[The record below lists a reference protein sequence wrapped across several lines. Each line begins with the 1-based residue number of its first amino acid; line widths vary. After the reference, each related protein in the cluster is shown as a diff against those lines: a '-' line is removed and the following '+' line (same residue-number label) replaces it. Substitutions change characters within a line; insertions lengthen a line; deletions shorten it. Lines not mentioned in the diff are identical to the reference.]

1 MKISRLLF
9 QNKEKTNVKRA
20 LLIVAAALM
29 FLNTLVVP
37 TLVHA
42 DGGSGGGNCS
52 GSTGNCKP

>member
-1 MKISRLLF
+1 
-9 QNKEKTNVKRA
+9 VKRT
-20 LLIVAAALM
+20 LLIVAAAVL

-52 GSTGNCKP
+52 GSTGLCKP